1 MKYRPSQCVYIFR
14 MRMCVTYTSFLC
26 VHQSGLSTRNRAEI
40 SDHDDIGGRNRIHD
54 NSLHY
59 GGFVVSFRLEG
70 DFNYDEWDIPSSGF
84 DWDRDT
90 GQSTSAI
97 RVAEVQGFQM
107 DRCSRNPA
115 EQIIPNLC
123 YEHGIIW
130 IVW

>member
-1 MKYRPSQCVYIFR
+1 MTLIFRQISDEIPPITVYIYLGCA
-14 MRMCVTYTSFLC
+14 CVLPTL
-26 VHQSGLSTRNRAEI
+26 LSYVYISRAFPPETAPKYLH
-40 SDHDDIGGRNRIHD
+40 DHNDIGGRNRIHD

-70 DFNYDEWDIPSSGF
+70 DSNDGEWDIPSSGF

-107 DRCSRNPA
+107 DRCSRNP
-115 EQIIPNLC
+115 E
-123 YEHGIIW
+123 
-130 IVW
+130 